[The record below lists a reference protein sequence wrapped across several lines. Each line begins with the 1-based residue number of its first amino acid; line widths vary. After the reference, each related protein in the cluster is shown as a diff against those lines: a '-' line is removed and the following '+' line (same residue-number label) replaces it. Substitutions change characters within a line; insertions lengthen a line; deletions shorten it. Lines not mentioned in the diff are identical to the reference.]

1 MGCIGCILS
10 FIWWCMSTSGIVSI
24 ALKLMVLFG
33 YMGVVGSMSDLV
45 VAMLADRAGSSGRG
59 LWPLGSFG
67 LVVMV
72 VVVVA
77 WMGCGTFSG
86 ASGVLDSSDFG
97 ALFPAAAAAAAA
109 CC

>member
-1 MGCIGCILS
+1 
-10 FIWWCMSTSGIVSI
+10 MSTSGIVSI

-33 YMGVVGSMSDLV
+33 YMGVVGFMSGLV
-45 VAMLADRAGSSGRG
+45 VAMLADRAGSSGRA

-67 LVVMV
+67 LVV

-77 WMGCGTFSG
+77 WMDCVTFSG

-97 ALFPAAAAAAAA
+97 ALFPAAAAAA